1 VLRKALKAAD
11 LPPEEA
17 ARVASTVFTYYRW
30 LGWLENERGI
40 EARLRRAMEL
50 AARFAKNP
58 FSLPAGHLRAK
69 AVPQWVWSEVP
80 LNDPWLRTIQRE
92 PKLWLR
98 ARPGQGRALAK
109 SLGDCKRFGEG
120 PLADAL
126 QYTGRKDL
134 FLTQEFQE
142 GAFEVQDISSQAVSL
157 ICAPSPGE
165 TWWDVCAGEGG
176 KTLHLSDLMQ
186 NKGLIR
192 ATDRAEWRLNRL
204 KRRAA
209 RARAFNYQ
217 ASVWDGGPTLPFHG
231 LFDGVLVDAPCSG
244 IGTWQRNPHARWT
257 TTLEDV
263 RELAAVQ
270 GRLLAHVAR
279 AVKPGGKLIYAVC
292 TLAASE
298 TTAVADAFESAFP
311 EFKPLP
317 VSNPLIPEAPPSA
330 RIWIWPQHAG
340 GNGMFVAVWRKEAA

>member
-134 FLTQEFQE
+134 FLP
-142 GAFEVQDISSQAVSL
+142 SSDFIVGEDRVFHRRTGSGF
-157 ICAPSPGE
+157 CSFRSCGSPE
-165 TWWDVCAGEGG
+165 
-176 KTLHLSDLMQ
+176 
-186 NKGLIR
+186 
-192 ATDRAEWRLNRL
+192 
-204 KRRAA
+204 
-209 RARAFNYQ
+209 
-217 ASVWDGGPTLPFHG
+217 
-231 LFDGVLVDAPCSG
+231 
-244 IGTWQRNPHARWT
+244 RWT
-257 TTLEDV
+257 
-263 RELAAVQ
+263 
-270 GRLLAHVAR
+270 
-279 AVKPGGKLIYAVC
+279 
-292 TLAASE
+292 
-298 TTAVADAFESAFP
+298 
-311 EFKPLP
+311 
-317 VSNPLIPEAPPSA
+317 
-330 RIWIWPQHAG
+330 
-340 GNGMFVAVWRKEAA
+340 